1 MFETATRTKLRF
13 NTPKGNLSAE
23 QVWDLPLVSPVG
35 VSLDNLAKDLNKQ
48 LKDSGEESFVVKKSK
63 ADSVLQL
70 RFDIVKYIIKVR
82 LEEKEAKENAVVS
95 KQKRAK
101 IDEII
106 ADKED
111 DELKGKSVSELKKL
125 RKKI

>member
-35 VSLDNLAKDLNKQ
+35 VSLDDLAKDLNKQ